1 MTDILHRVTDRT
13 GNGSEGWMAD
23 VQRALAL
30 ILIGFLALAS
40 FGLVVRLII
49 SADIASV
56 VDIAKIMLAALVNMG
71 LIALGFFFGS
81 SQSKEKA
88 DQSQQKIME
97 KLTSAAP
104 PAVGGPVAP
113 LAGPTPIVV
122 AWWSLLTD
130 DERAAIEKASN
141 SDATAATFM
150 AASRVGRAS
159 ETDLANMVNGGLLTR
174 ERADIIKAV

>member
-1 MTDILHRVTDRT
+1 MTDIIQHATDRT
-13 GNGSEGWMAD
+13 GNGADGWMAD

-40 FGLVVRLII
+40 FGLVIRLII
-49 SADIASV
+49 SADIAAV

-88 DQSQQKIME
+88 DASQQKIVE

-104 PAVGGPVAP
+104 PPSGPVAP
-113 LAGPTPIVV
+113 LAAPLAPVV

-130 DERAAIEKASN
+130 PERDAIKRASN
-141 SDATAATFM
+141 TEPKVATFM
-150 AASRVGRAS
+150 AAAQAGRAS
-159 ETDLANMVNGGLLTR
+159 DADLANMVSLNLLTQA
-174 ERADIIKAV
+174 RADQIKAA

>member
-1 MTDILHRVTDRT
+1 MTDILHQATDKT
-13 GNGSEGWMAD
+13 GNGADGWMAD

-30 ILIGFLALAS
+30 LLIGLICLAA
-40 FGLVVRLII
+40 FALVGRMIF

-56 VDIAKIMLAALVNMG
+56 TDLTKIMLAAVVNMG

-88 DQSQQKIME
+88 DASQQKIVE

-104 PAVGGPVAP
+104 PGAPGPVAP
-113 LAGPTPIVV
+113 VPASSVVV

-130 DERAAIEKASN
+130 AER
-141 SDATAATFM
+141 DAVTAASSTDSG
-150 AASRVGRAS
+150 AAAFLAAARAGRAS
-159 ETDLANMVNGGLLTR
+159 DTDLANVVSLGLLSQA
-174 ERADIIKAV
+174 RADAIKAT